1 MLRGGKGVLDSKT
14 VRTHPDPKAKIL
26 FTESVGNSIHEP
38 CMPRFGTHELMKSGA
53 CPRLPLP
60 VNPAP
65 LFQL

>member
-1 MLRGGKGVLDSKT
+1 MLRGGKGLLDSKT
-14 VRTHPDPKAKIL
+14 VRTHPYPKAKIL
-26 FTESVGNSIHEP
+26 FTESIGKSTHGT
-38 CMPRFGTHELMKSGA
+38 CMSRFGTHEPMKSGA